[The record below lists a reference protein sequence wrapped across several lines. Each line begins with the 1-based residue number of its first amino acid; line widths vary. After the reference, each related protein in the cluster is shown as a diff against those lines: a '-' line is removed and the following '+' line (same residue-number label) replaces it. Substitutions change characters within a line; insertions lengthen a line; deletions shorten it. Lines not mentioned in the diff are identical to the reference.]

1 MPEEPPHEIARD
13 MNTAEQNNFLKVI
26 SDDDDAVST
35 KLNQQALKVF
45 DDTDMARWL
54 RACRKLQ
61 HAGYGDSVSNTYERY
76 SPLLAK
82 QVGADR
88 AIALADV
95 VSSIAIK
102 AGKRAAENL
111 PAAAMIAAE
120 RLNKDEAR
128 FRSWMGL
135 MERFA
140 GLAPESVE
148 PVLLKMDTLLSRL
161 NVSQLEAWIL
171 AGVRAAGTDSERRLS
186 FFIFEDAEAS
196 RWLDHESGSVVF
208 SDMDGEL
215 KAYLIALWGIRI
227 PMREPPSNAPEQA
240 RRRPSFSQGVIRV
253 PSSFPGYRG
262 EQVADLYRAA
272 LAHIGAHMKFSGD
285 RFPIGKLKP
294 VQVVLVS
301 LIEDARVEQLAIRE
315 FPGLRRLW
323 LPFHIAQATGLMN
336 APSLM
341 ARLSHA
347 LLDPDFQDVDGWIGR
362 ARRMF
367 YDRRDEWEN
376 PTISREIGDL
386 IGNDLGQMRI
396 QFNAKT
402 YVVEPPYRDD
412 NMGLWDF
419 GDEDTPET
427 AEAEQLFDSIRIEEQ
442 DDDDDVPPDQE
453 REEQEQSDDEDANRV
468 NMEFLEQDG
477 IPVARYPEYDYV
489 IGTSRPDWTTLVEY
503 APPAGRASDID
514 DILESQAYVVNRIKS
529 LINSAKVSR
538 PQRINRQQEGEY
550 LDLNACIEAV
560 ISRRIGETPDP
571 HIYSRAERR
580 HRDLSVHVL
589 LDISESTKDK
599 VTGSDH
605 TVLELERQA
614 TALLAHAMSGL
625 GDPFAIAAF
634 CSNRREDVHYYR
646 IKDFGAP
653 YNAMSQSALAGLRG
667 GFSTRIG
674 AAMRHASE
682 DLKRQQT
689 HRKLLLVITDGEP
702 FDIDVPDR
710 RYLVEDA
717 RHVIH
722 DLAHDGIDVFCVG
735 LDSGGDSYLTRI
747 FGRRN
752 VVQIDRLERLP
763 ERLPMLYFRLTA

>member
-1 MPEEPPHEIARD
+1 MSPPE
-13 MNTAEQNNFLKVI
+13 NKNFLKVVG
-26 SDDDDAVST
+26 DGGPDNFEPST
-35 KLNQQALKVF
+35 QAKQAFEGV
-45 DDTDMARWL
+45 DMARWL
-54 RACRKLQ
+54 RACRKLDQ
-61 HAGYGDSVSNTYERY
+61 AGYGADVISAYLRY
-76 SPLLAK
+76 SPPLAK
-82 QVGADR
+82 RVGANR

-95 VSSIAIK
+95 VSSVAIK
-102 AGKRAAENL
+102 AGRRAAACL
-111 PAAAMIAAE
+111 PAAAIKAAE
-120 RLNKDEAR
+120 RLNDDEAR

-140 GLAPESVE
+140 DLAPESVE

-161 NVSQLEAWIL
+161 NVSRLEAWIL
-171 AGVRAAGTDSERRLS
+171 TGVRAAGIDRERRQN
-186 FFIFEDAEAS
+186 FFTFENAEAS
-196 RWLDHESGSVVF
+196 RWLDHESGSVVY
-208 SDMDGEL
+208 SDMDREL
-215 KAYLIALWGIRI
+215 KAYLAALWGIRVPI
-227 PMREPPSNAPEQA
+227 REPSTNASEQA
-240 RRRPSFSQGVIRV
+240 RRRASFSQGLIRI

-262 EQVADLYRAA
+262 EQAADLYRAA

-285 RFPIGKLKP
+285 LFPVAKLKP
-294 VQVVLVS
+294 VQVVLIS
-301 LIEDARVEQLAIRE
+301 LIEDARVESLAIRE

-323 LPFHIAQATGLMN
+323 LPFHIAQASDSMI
-336 APSLM
+336 APILM
-341 ARLSHA
+341 ARLSRA
-347 LLDPDFQDVDGWIGR
+347 LLDPEFEDVSGWIRR
-362 ARRMF
+362 ARGMF

-376 PTISREIGDL
+376 PAISREIGGL
-386 IGNDLGQMRI
+386 IGNDLGQMRV
-396 QFNAKT
+396 QFNART

-412 NMGLWDF
+412 NLGLWDF

-427 AEAEQLFDSIRIEEQ
+427 AEVEQLFDSIRIEEQ
-442 DDDDDVPPDQE
+442 DDDDDTPPDQE
-453 REEQEQSDDEDANRV
+453 REELEQSDDEEANRI
-468 NMEFLEQDG
+468 NMEFIEQDG
-477 IPVARYPEYDYV
+477 VPVARYPEYDYLT
-489 IGTSRPDWTTLVEY
+489 GNSRPDWTTIVEF
-503 APPAGRASDID
+503 PPPPGHATDID
-514 DILESQAYVVNRIKS
+514 DILERQAYVVNRIKS
-529 LINSAKVSR
+529 LINSARVSR
-538 PQRINRQQEGEY
+538 PQRMNRQQEGDY
-550 LDLNACIEAV
+550 LDLNACIEAT
-560 ISRRIGETPDP
+560 IDHRIGETPDP
-571 HIYSRAERR
+571 HVYSRTERR

-599 VTGSDH
+599 VVGSDN

-634 CSNRREDVHYYR
+634 CSNRCDEVRYYR

-653 YNAMSQSALAGLRG
+653 YDATSRACLAGLSG
-667 GFSTRIG
+667 GFSTRLG
-674 AAMRHASE
+674 AAMRHAAE
-682 DLKRQQT
+682 DLKHQQT

-722 DLAHDGIDVFCVG
+722 DLAHHGIDVFCVG

>member
-1 MPEEPPHEIARD
+1 VSSSKKQSILRIVPG
-13 MNTAEQNNFLKVI
+13 
-26 SDDDDAVST
+26 DDGPGDDGT
-35 KLNQQALKVF
+35 HHIKLNRQAKQAF

-54 RACRKLQ
+54 HACRKLDQ
-61 HAGYGDSVSNTYERY
+61 AGYGAGVISAYERW
-76 SPLLAK
+76 SPPLARR
-82 QVGADR
+82 VGADR

-102 AGKRAAENL
+102 AGRHAAEGL
-111 PAAAMIAAE
+111 PAAAMKAVE
-120 RLNKDEAR
+120 HLKNGEAG

-140 GLAPESVE
+140 DLAPESVA

-171 AGVRAAGTDSERRLS
+171 AGVRAAGTDGARRLN
-186 FFIFEDAEAS
+186 FFTFEDAEAS
-196 RWLDHESGSVVF
+196 RWLDHESESIVY
-208 SDMDGEL
+208 SDLDNEL
-215 KAYLIALWGIRI
+215 KAYLTALWGVRV
-227 PMREPPSNAPEQA
+227 PMREPPANASEQA
-240 RRRPSFSQGVIRV
+240 RRRASFSQGMIRI
-253 PSSFPGYRG
+253 PSSFPGYRS
-262 EQVADLYRAA
+262 EQAADLYRAA
-272 LAHIGAHMKFSGD
+272 LAHIGAHMMFSGD

-294 VQVVLVS
+294 VQIALVS

-315 FPGLRRLW
+315 LPGLRRLW
-323 LPFHIAQATGLMN
+323 LQFHIAQATGLVN

-341 ARLSHA
+341 ARLSRA
-347 LLDPDFQDVDGWIGR
+347 LLDPEFSDVDGWIQR
-362 ARRMF
+362 ARTMF
-367 YDRRDEWEN
+367 HDRRDDWNN
-376 PTISREIGDL
+376 PAISREIGGQ

-396 QFNAKT
+396 QFNAKS

-419 GDEDTPET
+419 GEEDTPEVAD
-427 AEAEQLFDSIRIEEQ
+427 AELLLDSIHVEEQ
-442 DDDDDVPPDQE
+442 GDDDDTPPDQE
-453 REEQEQSDDEDANRV
+453 REEHEERDDEDANRI

-477 IPVARYPEYDYV
+477 IPVARYPEYDH
-489 IGTSRPDWTTLVEY
+489 ITGRSRPDWTTLVEF
-503 APPAGRASDID
+503 APPPGHAHVID
-514 DILESQAYVVNRIKS
+514 EILEKQAHIVNRIKS
-529 LINSAKVSR
+529 LINSARVSL
-538 PQRINRQQEGEY
+538 PHKLNRQQEGEY

-560 ISRRIGETPDP
+560 ISRRIGETPNP
-571 HIYSRAERR
+571 HVYRRAERR

-589 LDISESTKDK
+589 LDVSESTKDK
-599 VTGSDH
+599 VVGSDN

-634 CSNRREDVHYYR
+634 CSNRREEVRYFR
-646 IKDFGAP
+646 IKDFDAP
-653 YNAMSQSALAGLRG
+653 YDAVSKSYLAGLSS

-689 HRKLLLVITDGEP
+689 HYKLLLVITDGEP
-702 FDIDVPDR
+702 SDVDVPDR

-722 DLAHDGIDVFCVG
+722 DLALDGINVFCVG

-752 VVQIDRLERLP
+752 VMQIDRLESLP